1 MAAIE
6 QPLTKTRGE
15 TRIQAARRQ
24 ELIEAAISV
33 IADEGL
39 SHLTLSKVAGQ
50 AGLTAAMVNFH
61 FKGKADLLLATLSHI
76 STEFRKRVLE
86 SVETAGQ
93 DPRTRLE
100 AIIEANFQ
108 PDIADP
114 KKAAVW
120 YAFWGE
126 SQAREEYQA
135 ICGAHDQSY
144 RDLVVSLFES
154 ALGEAAPVAEALAEG
169 LIGLLDG
176 QWQTLLGDPAGFDRS
191 KANTLARAYL
201 KSVLPDHEPTA
212 SIAPSVTPSV
222 DESARTLPA
231 WTYADAAF
239 FRLEADEIHLRNWQ
253 LACHTSE
260 IPAPGDY
267 TTFDLLGRRA
277 FVIRDRKGAIRAF
290 HNVCRH
296 RAHAVVGGQRG
307 TCKGVITC
315 PYHGWSYGLD
325 GSLRGVPD
333 KKTFPGIEETEDLG
347 LLPIDVEVFLGFV
360 FIRFSG
366 DGPTVAERFGRLAEE
381 LAAYDPENLVS
392 LGGMEGY
399 EVAADWKTLWD
410 NYLENYHFKT
420 GHPGL
425 SDLTELDYA
434 MTGDSDRGTAHLWH
448 AIKEGATRRWSNRAY
463 QSLLPGVEHLSQP
476 YSRTWRYIALFPGVA
491 IDLFP
496 EHIDYFQ
503 FIPVAPGRTRVRW
516 LNFGIA
522 NASRKLRALR
532 YLNGRINTQVQAE
545 DEALCRSVQQ
555 GLESGVYGRGHLS
568 AEKEVLVRTFHRWI
582 TAQTPVAN
590 LDSPPSADE
599 MARINREL
607 RKRDTEACA

>member
-6 QPLTKTRGE
+6 HPSTKTRGE

-24 ELIEAAISV
+24 ELIKAAIAV

-39 SHLTLSKVAGQ
+39 SNLTLSKVAGQ

-76 STEFRKRVLE
+76 SAEFRKRVTE
-86 SVETAGQ
+86 KVETAGA
-93 DPRTRLE
+93 DPRARLE

-114 KKAAVW
+114 SKAAVW

-135 ICGAHDQSY
+135 ICGEHDQLY
-144 RDLVVSLFES
+144 KDLVLGLFES
-154 ALGEAAPVAEALAEG
+154 ILGKDGPVAEALTEG

-176 QWQTLLGDPAGFDRS
+176 QWQTLLADPTAFDRGEAR
-191 KANTLARAYL
+191 KLARAYL
-201 KSVLPDHEPTA
+201 TSVLPETGTNAAVTLPTEAA
-212 SIAPSVTPSV
+212 STA
-222 DESARTLPA
+222 EGLTLPA
-231 WTYADAAF
+231 WTYGSDAF
-239 FRLEADEIHLRNWQ
+239 FRLEAEEIHLRNWQ
-253 LACHTSE
+253 LACHISE

-267 TTFDLLGRRA
+267 AAFELLGRRA
-277 FVIRDRKGAIRAF
+277 FVVRDRKGAIRAF

-296 RAHAVVGGQRG
+296 RAHAVVGGRRG
-307 TCKGVITC
+307 RCKGVITC

-325 GSLRGVPD
+325 GKLRSIPD
-333 KKTFPGIEETEDLG
+333 KDTFPEIEDAEDLG
-347 LLPIDVEVFLGFV
+347 LLPIDIEVLLGFV

-366 DGPTVAERFGRLAEE
+366 DGPSVAERLGHLADE

-392 LGGMEGY
+392 LGYMEGH

-425 SDLTELDYA
+425 SDLTELEYA
-434 MTGDSDRGTAHLWH
+434 MSGDPERGTAHLWH
-448 AIKEGATRRWSNRAY
+448 AIKEGVTRRWSNRAY
-463 QSLLPGVEHLSQP
+463 QALLPGIDHLPTP
-476 YSRTWRYIALFPGVA
+476 YSRTWRYVALFPGVA
-491 IDLFP
+491 IDLYP

-503 FIPVAPGRTRVRW
+503 FIPVAPGRTRLRW
-516 LNFGIA
+516 MNFGIPR
-522 NASRKLRALR
+522 ASRKLRALR
-532 YLNGRINTQVQAE
+532 YLNGRINTLVQAE

-555 GLESGVYGRGHLS
+555 GLESGAYHRGRLS
-568 AEKEVLVRTFHRWI
+568 TEKEVLVRTFHRWI
-582 TAQTPVAN
+582 AAQTPVAN
-590 LDSPPSADE
+590 LDDPPPPDQMS
-599 MARINREL
+599 RIKREL
-607 RKRDTEACA
+607 RDRHPRRGA